1 MGGGNFCRLFLLP
14 LSPVGKGM
22 PCVLLRRVG
31 TVVHGLCLRLELLRN
46 CNLMQRPGK
55 LQPLHSFFLHKLAG
69 FLVGIIACYS
79 VAIFDVLYRHV
90 KAKEISL
97 HYYFFRI

>member
-1 MGGGNFCRLFLLP
+1 M
-14 LSPVGKGM
+14 
-22 PCVLLRRVG
+22 
-31 TVVHGLCLRLELLRN
+31 HGLCLRHELLGN
-46 CNLMQRPGK
+46 CNLMPQHSGK
-55 LQPLHSFFLHKLAG
+55 LQSLHSFFLHKLAG
-69 FLVGIIACYS
+69 FLVSIIVCYS